1 MYKHCFQSAKK
12 YFKNLLISSSL
23 TLLLFGCKTT
33 SSIKSDSETTTAPVI
48 ESNLTFEDVTPPYKY
63 IFIRLYNPIYKNPFY
78 IANLLKGGIKITQI
92 DDIEVS
98 HASINFSLDDEF
110 YGLAL
115 RKGKQLAKE
124 SCTDSEADEYME
136 KCRADESEQ
145 ITYAIRVSEE
155 EFNNTK
161 KFIEEY
167 AELDEITYDTFINF
181 KMAAFSIKRKFL
193 TAKAKRQFGNIEYK
207 KTKDEDRK
215 EFDPHYV
222 VNNFV
227 CSTFIAYALNK
238 NIASVNQW
246 FNEHLVNYRYVNV
259 GDLPNIPGVQKL
271 FFSTWED
278 YLDTAETFVEN
289 NPEFKQ
295 YLKN

>member
-1 MYKHCFQSAKK
+1 
-12 YFKNLLISSSL
+12 
-23 TLLLFGCKTT
+23 
-33 SSIKSDSETTTAPVI
+33 
-48 ESNLTFEDVTPPYKY
+48 
-63 IFIRLYNPIYKNPFY
+63 
-78 IANLLKGGIKITQI
+78 
-92 DDIEVS
+92 
-98 HASINFSLDDEF
+98 
-110 YGLAL
+110 
-115 RKGKQLAKE
+115 
-124 SCTDSEADEYME
+124 
-136 KCRADESEQ
+136 
-145 ITYAIRVSEE
+145 
-155 EFNNTK
+155 
-161 KFIEEY
+161 
-167 AELDEITYDTFINF
+167 
-181 KMAAFSIKRKFL
+181 MAAFSIKRKFL
-193 TAKAKRQFGNIEYK
+193 TAKAKRQFGKIEYK

-289 NPEFKQ
+289 NPDFKQ